1 MENIRDNIRIKKEL
15 QAEQNILKADYE
27 YLLNREKKLVSEK
40 QLLLDKLLKLKAVL
54 SGAK

>member
-1 MENIRDNIRIKKEL
+1 MENIRDNNRIKKEL

-40 QLLLDKLLKLKAVL
+40 QILLDKLLKLKAVL
-54 SGAK
+54 SEAK

>member
-1 MENIRDNIRIKKEL
+1 MENISNNNRLKKEL

-54 SGAK
+54 SEAK

>member
-1 MENIRDNIRIKKEL
+1 MENISNNNRLKKEL